1 MNFKRAKEI
10 FTSTKG
16 VIDVDYNGKSVWL
29 TDVDEDNNTIAIEGI
44 DGNMGKKI
52 VSPDDLS
59 EEHHMK

>member
-1 MNFKRAKEI
+1 MNFERAKEI
-10 FTSTKG
+10 FTSKG

-29 TDVDEDNNTIAIEGI
+29 TDVDEGNNTVAIEGI